1 MSLNPRVCKKS
12 YKVHIPMMGE
22 ACEFWLIT
30 VTDEQS
36 ITNPDKDHAYL
47 TDDGKLFVFN
57 GDSLVRVN
65 CDICFTQE
73 EREKLEGIEEGA
85 NKYVLPV
92 ASSTELG
99 GVLLGYTQNG
109 RNYPITKDTKG
120 NIYVNVPWEEY
131 QLPKAT
137 DNALG
142 GIKTG
147 YKQNGKFY
155 PIKTDT
161 DGNAYVQVPWEDTN
175 TVYEVVSKTSNGLMP
190 MLPSDENASKRFLNG
205 DGEWVVGTDNSIN
218 GVTQTGSTFSGETSD
233 CGVEITKVVGKTV
246 QQTTNG
252 YQLFDASKLPTKSQG
267 GATVTNNNDGSFTVS
282 GSGELTENF
291 SQSYWYSKED
301 TLSLLKQGTLKV
313 KGLGNISPNIIFGL
327 RNKNTKA
334 FVSGK
339 SVSKTRSSCPIT
351 QNDLETL
358 GDDIVLSID
367 AYTEQGTQIISGTIK
382 PMIYIDGTGEFEPF
396 TGGKPSP
403 SPDYPQEIEN
413 VEITKIASSSKNIIA
428 DIPDTLG
435 HAKCTY
441 VYNNETKMLTI
452 QATDNDARVGE
463 VSQPGGSYKATN
475 GVLYL
480 IPKNAIKV
488 YFKSENGAFNAV
500 YATFYNK
507 DKVSLGFAMVG
518 SYTIPEGAKY
528 VSFRIG
534 VNPSTSGT
542 SYSDRV
548 YASFDEISGDYVDGN
563 YEEVET
569 SLTLAQDDIYQQGTI
584 TRARKQVTFD
594 GSSDE
599 AWRIP
604 DATNTFYIVIN
615 DKNKS
620 KPNTILSNRFIRV
633 AYNTSFKNMENG
645 QIKED
650 GSNLQLIYIKID
662 GIDNVSE
669 LRTWLQTHNLI
680 VEYELAT
687 PTTEEFKVPTIPSYD
702 PYTEISTNSVVDPT
716 ITFRPLPFTTCLVG
730 EATEE
735 ESGYMP
741 PLSGNSNEFLNG
753 NGEWSVPSG
762 YTLPIASSTVLGGV
776 KIGSNISISGGAISI
791 DKDNVTKALGY
802 TPPTAN
808 TTYEK
813 VDKSSDGLCPKL
825 PNETTTTKYL
835 RQDGAWAVPPNTTY
849 GVASTSS
856 NGLMSSTDKA
866 KLTNLRRIWKGTSS
880 SPPSGWVDGDIYVQ
894 YEE

>member
-233 CGVEITKVVGKTV
+233 CGIQITRVVGKTS
-246 QQTTNG
+246 QKTTNG

-267 GATVTNNNDGSFTVS
+267 GATVTNNNDGSFTVT
-282 GSGELTENF
+282 GSGNLVTEYEIRITLDTETSKRLVKEGTINLSAPSTTPYVFVGFKNSDGFIGEVNVRNKSLSSLTLTSEQINSDGF
-291 SQSYWYSKED
+291 CIQLGFCGSKAQPIK
-301 TLSLLKQGTLKV
+301 TGTLK
-313 KGLGNISPNIIFGL
+313 
-327 RNKNTKA
+327 
-334 FVSGK
+334 
-339 SVSKTRSSCPIT
+339 
-351 QNDLETL
+351 
-358 GDDIVLSID
+358 
-367 AYTEQGTQIISGTIK
+367 
-382 PMIYIDGTGEFEPF
+382 PMLYQDGDGTWEQY
-396 TGGKPSP
+396 TGGKPAP
-403 SPDYPQEIEN
+403 NPDYAMPIEN
-413 VEITKIASSSKNIIA
+413 VEISEIKSVGKN
-428 DIPDTLG
+428 
-435 HAKCTY
+435 
-441 VYNNETKMLTI
+441 
-452 QATDNDARVGE
+452 
-463 VSQPGGSYKATN
+463 
-475 GVLYL
+475 L
-480 IPKNAIKV
+480 IPYPYGIGGIGRKGSRSGVDYEIMPDKGIKLSGTATSEIFLDLCIINFGNKSFNTGYDYPVNGYFATLKGHISSRLAYDAGNKKTFIGILNGTTINEIV
-488 YFKSENGAFNAV
+488 YPMIEKSEVRTEWEEPKG
-500 YATFYNK
+500 YN
-507 DKVSLGFAMVG
+507 
-518 SYTIPEGAKY
+518 T
-528 VSFRIG
+528 
-534 VNPSTSGT
+534 
-542 SYSDRV
+542 
-548 YASFDEISGDYVDGN
+548 
-563 YEEVET
+563 VET
-569 SLTLAQDDIYQQGTI
+569 SLTLAQDDIYKNGTI
-584 TRARKQVTFD
+584 TRARKQVVFD

-599 AWRIP
+599 DWKYLVANTRVQCQLDTVIRTNDSINVNGYCNRAVYRKIYNANKLQNNEFTIISSNDFGGTRLIIRIP
-604 DATNTFYIVIN
+604 SDISTLEEW
-615 DKNKS
+615 K
-620 KPNTILSNRFIRV
+620 
-633 AYNTSFKNMENG
+633 
-645 QIKED
+645 
-650 GSNLQLIYIKID
+650 
-662 GIDNVSE
+662 
-669 LRTWLQTHNLI
+669 TWLSTHNLI

-687 PTTEEFKVPTIPSYD
+687 PTTEEFKVPTIPSYY
-702 PYTEISTNSVVDPT
+702 PYTEVSTDSKVEPE
-716 ITFRPLPFTTCLVG
+716 ITFNPLPYTTCLVG

-741 PLSGNSNEFLNG
+741 KLSGNASQFLNG
-753 NGEWSVPSG
+753 QGEWSTPSG
-762 YTLPIASSTVLGGV
+762 YTLPTASTSQLGGV
-776 KIGSNISISGGAISI
+776 KIGSNISISDGAISI
-791 DKDNVTKALGY
+791 DKDNVTEALGY
-802 TPPTAN
+802 TPPTTN

-825 PNETTTTKYL
+825 PNETKTTKYL
-835 RQDGAWAVPPNTTY
+835 RQDGSWAVPPNTTY
-849 GVASTSS
+849 EVASTSAD
-856 NGLMSSTDKA
+856 GLMSSSDKT

>member
-22 ACEFWLIT
+22 ECEFWLIT

-73 EREKLEGIEEGA
+73 ERDKLEEIEEGA

-99 GVLLGYTQNG
+99 GVLLGYTQNR

-190 MLPSDENASKRFLNG
+190 MLPSGENASKRFLNG

-233 CGVEITKVVGKTV
+233 CGVQILEVQGKTS
-246 QQTTNG
+246 QKKTNG
-252 YQLFDASKLPTKSQG
+252 YQLFDASKLPSKSGG

-282 GSGELTENF
+282 GSGTLTGEYSNSYTLSNEETKKLFKVGNLYLKNALSANRFYFEVHFKSVSGNLYLRNNQTIELTEEIM
-291 SQSYWYSKED
+291 SDVTTMILIYGESGE
-301 TLSLLKQGTLKV
+301 T
-313 KGLGNISPNIIFGL
+313 IPNTTF
-327 RNKNTKA
+327 
-334 FVSGK
+334 
-339 SVSKTRSSCPIT
+339 
-351 QNDLETL
+351 
-358 GDDIVLSID
+358 
-367 AYTEQGTQIISGTIK
+367 K
-382 PMIYIDGTGEFEPF
+382 PMLYQDGDGTWEPF
-396 TGGKPSP
+396 TGGKPAP
-403 SPDYPQEIEN
+403 NPDYAMPIEN
-413 VEITKIASSSKNIIA
+413 VEISKIESCGRNLLKLIS
-428 DIPDTLG
+428 TLEEKTISG
-435 HAKCTY
+435 VTFKPIFEGGYLKCIVVNGTATEQATY
-441 VYNNETKMLTI
+441 VLQNRYKFKNKSYVLQGCPQSGSNSKFCLLCGIYNQNGKWIDEKYDI
-452 QATDNDARVGE
+452 G
-463 VSQPGGSYKATN
+463 N
-475 GVLYL
+475 GVTINVDNTL
-480 IPKNAIKV
+480 IEFVILVRENQVCNNLVFYPMLRNAEDLDTTYEPPKNA
-488 YFKSENGAFNAV
+488 
-500 YATFYNK
+500 T
-507 DKVSLGFAMVG
+507 
-518 SYTIPEGAKY
+518 
-528 VSFRIG
+528 
-534 VNPSTSGT
+534 
-542 SYSDRV
+542 
-548 YASFDEISGDYVDGN
+548 
-563 YEEVET
+563 VET
-569 SLTLAQDDIYQQGTI
+569 SLTLAQDDIYQNGTI
-584 TRARKQVTFD
+584 TRARKQVVFN

-599 AWRIP
+599 NFELQSINEHGIANFRIML
-604 DATNTFYIVIN
+604 DVNSYAEGYC
-615 DKNKS
+615 
-620 KPNTILSNRFIRV
+620 NRFV
-633 AYNTSFKNMENG
+633 KQTSLIADAKTEGFMFSSYVIFFRISQDKASTVEEFK
-645 QIKED
+645 
-650 GSNLQLIYIKID
+650 
-662 GIDNVSE
+662 
-669 LRTWLQTHNLI
+669 TWLSTHNTV
-680 VEYELAT
+680 VEYKLAT
-687 PTTEEFKVPTIPSYD
+687 PTTEEFKVPIIPSYY
-702 PYTEISTNSVVDPT
+702 PYTEVSTDSEVEPE
-716 ITFRPLPFTTCLVG
+716 ITFNPLPYTTCLVG

-741 PLSGNSNEFLNG
+741 KLSGNASQFLNG
-753 NGEWSVPSG
+753 QGGWSTPSG
-762 YTLPIASSTVLGGV
+762 YTLPTASTSQLGGV
-776 KIGSNISISGGAISI
+776 KIGSNISISDGAISI
-791 DKDNVTKALGY
+791 DKDNVTNALGY
-802 TPPTAN
+802 TPPTKN

-835 RQDGAWAVPPNTTY
+835 RQDGAWEVPPNTTY
-849 GVASTSS
+849 EVASTSA
-856 NGLMSSTDKA
+856 NGLMSSSDKT

>member
-137 DNALG
+137 NNALG

-233 CGVEITKVVGKTV
+233 CGVQILEVQGKTS
-246 QQTTNG
+246 QKTTNG

-267 GATVTNNNDGSFTVS
+267 GATVTNNNDGSITIS
-282 GSGELTENF
+282 GSGNLTENF
-291 SQSYWYSKED
+291 SQAYWYSKED

-313 KGLGNISPNIIFGL
+313 NGLGNISPNIIFGL
-327 RNKNTKA
+327 RNKTTGG

-339 SVSKTRSSCPIT
+339 YVSKNTSSCQIT
-351 QNDLETL
+351 QNDLDTL
-358 GDDIVLSID
+358 GDDIVLSF
-367 AYTEQGTQIISGTIK
+367 ATYTVQGTQIVSGTIK
-382 PMIYIDGTGEFEPF
+382 PMIYQDGDGTWEQY
-396 TGGKPSP
+396 TGGKPAP
-403 SPDYPQEIEN
+403 NPDYPMDIEN
-413 VEITKIASSSKNIIA
+413 VEISKIDSTNVNLYPVTDKSGDEYGMNFIFKDGVIYLTGTATEASVIRTPLKKRIPKGTKLTFTCENEVLQRAFQVRLNKNDENYPSDA
-428 DIPDTLG
+428 NSRCYFDTKN
-435 HAKCTY
+435 AK
-441 VYNNETKMLTI
+441 LTFTTS
-452 QATDNDARVGE
+452 QDNDLVDIYIEPNVE
-463 VSQPGGSYKATN
+463 VDVTLKIVLSY
-475 GVLYL
+475 G
-480 IPKNAIKV
+480 
-488 YFKSENGAFNAV
+488 
-500 YATFYNK
+500 
-507 DKVSLGFAMVG
+507 
-518 SYTIPEGAKY
+518 
-528 VSFRIG
+528 
-534 VNPSTSGT
+534 
-542 SYSDRV
+542 
-548 YASFDEISGDYVDGN
+548 DGN
-563 YEEVET
+563 DVTEFVPYKGATVET
-569 SLTLAQDDIYQQGTI
+569 SLTLAKDDVYSKGTI
-584 TRARKQVTFD
+584 LRKRKKVVLD

-599 AWRIP
+599 GWTKSTSYENSFVIK
-604 DATNTFYIVIN
+604 IN
-615 DKNKS
+615 DLDINS
-620 KPNTILSNRFIRV
+620 NTVYCNRFKFTDKRNIFGTFFINSSGKYTFV
-633 AYNTSFKNMENG
+633 IE
-645 QIKED
+645 
-650 GSNLQLIYIKID
+650 
-662 GIDNVSE
+662 GINE
-669 LRTWLQTHNLI
+669 LEEWKTWLSTHNTV

-687 PTTEEFKVPTIPSYD
+687 PTTEEFKVPTIPSYY
-702 PYTEISTNSVVDPT
+702 PYTEVSTDSKVEPE
-716 ITFRPLPFTTCLVG
+716 ITFKPLPYTTCLVG

-741 PLSGNSNEFLNG
+741 ALSGDASQFLNG
-753 NGEWSVPSG
+753 QGGWSTPSG
-762 YTLPIASSTVLGGV
+762 YTLPTASTSQLGGV
-776 KIGSNISISGGAISI
+776 KIGSNISISDGAISI

-802 TPPTAN
+802 TPPTKN

-849 GVASTSS
+849 EVASTSS
-856 NGLMSSTDKA
+856 NGLMSSSDKT

>member
-1 MSLNPRVCKKS
+1 MILNPRVCKKS

-73 EREKLEGIEEGA
+73 ERDKLEGIEENA
-85 NKYVLPV
+85 NNYTLPE
-92 ASSTELG
+92 ADSNHLG

-218 GVTQTGSTFSGETSD
+218 GVTQTGSIFSGETSD
-233 CGVEITKVVGKTV
+233 CGVQILEIQGKTS
-246 QQTTNG
+246 QKTTNG
-252 YQLFDASKLPTKSQG
+252 YQLFDSSRLATKSQG
-267 GATVTNNNDGSFTVS
+267 GATVTNNGDGSFTIS
-282 GSGELTENF
+282 GGGNLTENF
-291 SQSYWYSKED
+291 NNAYIYSNERFKNFIKKGQ
-301 TLSLLKQGTLKV
+301 LKLNAGSSNPKV
-313 KGLGNISPNIIFGL
+313 SITFYDD
-327 RNKNTKA
+327 
-334 FVSGK
+334 
-339 SVSKTRSSCPIT
+339 SVSPSKVYVDLEHDRSSGTIT
-351 QNDLETL
+351 DEILNNSNIKMRIRFYGLQNSAIET
-358 GDDIVLSID
+358 
-367 AYTEQGTQIISGTIK
+367 ATIK
-382 PMIYIDGTGEFEPF
+382 PMLYQDGDGTFEEF
-396 TGGKPSP
+396 TGGKPAP
-403 SPDYPQEIEN
+403 NPDYAMDIEN
-413 VEITKIASSSKNIIA
+413 VEISEITSHGRNLLPYPYYCGSIGVKNNQSGINFEILPDKSFKLSGTATSSCYISLARIDFGGDEFSVSHYVGLVGNTDDNI
-428 DIPDTLG
+428 
-435 HAKCTY
+435 
-441 VYNNETKMLTI
+441 
-452 QATDNDARVGE
+452 
-463 VSQPGGSYKATN
+463 
-475 GVLYL
+475 VL
-480 IPKNAIKV
+480 
-488 YFKSENGAFNAV
+488 S
-500 YATFYNK
+500 YNK
-507 DKVSLGFAMVG
+507 NNKITSIYISPNATVD
-518 SYTIPEGAKY
+518 TIVYPMISKGKQVPEWEAPTGY
-528 VSFRIG
+528 
-534 VNPSTSGT
+534 NT
-542 SYSDRV
+542 
-548 YASFDEISGDYVDGN
+548 
-563 YEEVET
+563 VET
-569 SLTLAQDDIYQQGTI
+569 SLTLAQDDIYQNETN

-599 AWRIP
+599 NWINISVNDQSLIRFSIIIEGMKLNP
-604 DATNTFYIVIN
+604 NGKCNRFEWVIV
-615 DKNKS
+615 
-620 KPNTILSNRFIRV
+620 PNTQSTKEVIGGNPAENRLNVIIKRSRLETEDVSGFKKWLS
-633 AYNTSFKNMENG
+633 
-645 QIKED
+645 
-650 GSNLQLIYIKID
+650 
-662 GIDNVSE
+662 
-669 LRTWLQTHNLI
+669 THNTL

-687 PTTEEFKVPTIPSYD
+687 PTTEEFKVPTVPSYY
-702 PYTEISTNSVVDPT
+702 PYTEVSTDSKVEPE
-716 ITFRPLPFTTCLVG
+716 ITFKPLPYTTCLVG

-741 PLSGNSNEFLNG
+741 KLSGNASQFLNG
-753 NGEWSVPSG
+753 QGGWSTPSG
-762 YTLPIASSTVLGGV
+762 YTLPTASTSQLGGV
-776 KIGSNISISGGAISI
+776 KIGSNISISDGAISI

-802 TPPTAN
+802 TPPTTN

-825 PNETTTTKYL
+825 PNENTTTKYL
-835 RQDGAWAVPPNTTY
+835 RQDGTWEVPPNTTY
-849 GVASTSS
+849 EVASTSA
-856 NGLMSSTDKA
+856 NGLMSSSDKT